1 MNKKKAKNAKCGKK
15 LRIQKPESEKI
26 YEKVGRFMK
35 VLEEKVHFREL
46 EVCNMSSRFKIIMN

>member
-26 YEKVGRFMK
+26 YEIGW
-35 VLEEKVHFREL
+35 
-46 EVCNMSSRFKIIMN
+46 KIHEGARGKSPLS